1 MFVDL
6 VEDVRENEG
15 DLGKKI
21 AKLNKPLVNRI
32 IGHGEEQ
39 VDQLLAN
46 PLNFRLHP
54 DNQQQALAGAID
66 DIGFIRSVTVNQ
78 RTGRVVDG
86 HLRVTLAARSGVEKL
101 PVEYVD
107 LDESEEAQALLSL
120 DPIAAMAA
128 SDKAKLDELMRA
140 VQSDDERVQAMI
152 SEIAEHEGMFDMLS
166 LDELAD
172 KYGETNERDFWPVVR
187 VQVSPETMSKYEAIM
202 ESLPGD
208 DEAEKFDALVSGYE
222 LS

>member
-1 MFVDL
+1 MS
-6 VEDVRENEG
+6 
-15 DLGKKI
+15 KI
-21 AKLNKPLVNRI
+21 AKLNKPLINRI
-32 IGHGEEQ
+32 VGHGEEA

-46 PLNFRLHP
+46 PLNYRLHP

-86 HLRVTLAARSGVEKL
+86 HLRVTLAARSGVETL

-107 LDESEEAQALLSL
+107 LDEAEEAQALLSL

-152 SEIAEHEGMFDMLS
+152 SELAEHEGMFDLLS

-172 KYGETNERDFWPVVR
+172 KYGETDERDFWPVVR

-202 ESLPGD
+202 ASLPGD
-208 DEAEKFDALVSGYE
+208 DEAEKFDSLVSGYE